1 MDMCLRKLRS
11 FASRRTFL
19 AAGGAILAAAAA
31 TGAPSAHAQTLD
43 AATFRALLDSPKLK
57 ADQARQ
63 ESTRE
68 ELTAARAALLPSV
81 SVNFDWT
88 LGGTVT
94 TWPATYPPI
103 PARPGSVGATL

>member
-1 MDMCLRKLRS
+1 MDTGLSKLRS
-11 FASRRTFL
+11 FASRRSLL
-19 AAGGAILAAAAA
+19 AAGSAILAAATAMA
-31 TGAPSAHAQTLD
+31 TPSAHAQTLD

-63 ESTRE
+63 GATRE

-94 TWPATYPPI
+94 TWPTTHPPI
-103 PARPGSVGATL
+103 PALPGSVGAT